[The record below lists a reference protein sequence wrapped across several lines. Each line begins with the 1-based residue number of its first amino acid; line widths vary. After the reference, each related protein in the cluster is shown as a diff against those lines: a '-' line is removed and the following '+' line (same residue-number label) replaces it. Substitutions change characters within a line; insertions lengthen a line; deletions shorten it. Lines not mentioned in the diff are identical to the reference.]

1 MSKLATPAVIGASAV
16 LGAGIAIGVGELG
29 IVGGDGTTTTVVQQA
44 PLATPSAD
52 RAAEGDG
59 GAMTAREIYERD
71 APGVVQVLAEVQ
83 QRSDSPF
90 GVPQQRQGQ
99 SSGSGFVIDEKGTI
113 LTNEHVID
121 GASSVRVAFGTSKV
135 VDARIVGKDAS
146 TDVAVLRVDPEQ
158 VDLRPL
164 PLGSASRLQ
173 VGDPVVAIG
182 NPFGLDRTLTT
193 GVVSAKQRQLQAPN
207 GWTIDNVIQTDA
219 SINPGNSGGPLIDGA
234 GRVVGINSQIATGGS
249 GSAGSVGIGFAVPID
264 TVRRI
269 LPDLEKTGR
278 ANIAYLGITSID
290 VPEPDTLPSELSVPA
305 KDGAWVQEV
314 AAGSP
319 AAKAGIRGGKVTLTS
334 ADGPIRFGGDVIVKI
349 DDTAI
354 TSVRDVGATVAKH
367 KPGEKVTVELLRGK
381 DRKTVTVTL
390 GRRPDDAQSQRPG
403 DSTQQGGGGSGT
415 LGTP

>member
-1 MSKLATPAVIGASAV
+1 MSKLATPAVIGVSAV
-16 LGAGIAIGVGELG
+16 LGAGIAVGVGELG
-29 IVGGDGTTTTVVQQA
+29 VGGGGGTTTTVVQQA
-44 PLATPSAD
+44 PLATPSATD
-52 RAAEGDG
+52 AAEGEG

-71 APGVVQVLAEVQ
+71 APGVVQVLAAVQ
-83 QRSDSPF
+83 QPSDSPF
-90 GVPQQRQGQ
+90 GMPQQQRQGQ

-121 GASSVRVAFGTSKV
+121 GATAVRVAFANDEA
-135 VDARIVGKDAS
+135 VDAKVIGKDES
-146 TDVAVLRVDPEQ
+146 TDVAVLRVDPKK

-164 PLGSASRLQ
+164 PLGSAERLQ

-234 GRVVGINSQIATGGS
+234 GRVVGINSQIATGGA

-269 LPDLEKTGR
+269 LPDLERTGR
-278 ANIAYLGITSID
+278 ANIPYLGVTSID
-290 VPEPDTLPSELSVPA
+290 VPDPDSLPSELSVPA
-305 KDGAWVQEV
+305 TEGAWVQEV

-334 ADGPIRFGGDVIVKI
+334 SDGPIRFGGDVIVTV
-349 DDTAI
+349 DDVEIKA
-354 TSVRDVGATVAKH
+354 VGDVGAAIAKH
-367 KPGEKVTVELLRGK
+367 KPGDEVTVELLRGK
-381 DRKTVTVTL
+381 DRKKVTVKL
-390 GRRPDDAQSQRPG
+390 ERRPDDAQSGRQAG
-403 DSTQQGGGGSGT
+403 DSSPGGSGG